1 MLERMSC
8 MPKKMP
14 VYIQMHNQMRE
25 WINSREWEE
34 GRKIPSERDLALQFD
49 VSRMTARQA
58 VNTLVDEGLLERR
71 RGAGTFV
78 ALEKVRE
85 KMSGVP
91 SFTETVERQGKSPAS
106 KLVAFH
112 TKPASIS
119 EAEKLMIEHNEEVL
133 IMERIRT
140 ADGIPICYEVATIPF
155 KFVEDLSKTQ
165 ITQHLFKTLEMEK
178 EMRVERSEQTIS
190 ATWASES
197 IAEMLGIKRGSS
209 VLRLRQV
216 SYSQE
221 GTPFE
226 YVRSQYVG
234 DRYEFFLEATKK

>member
-1 MLERMSC
+1 MLERMNRV
-8 MPKKMP
+8 PKKTP

-25 WINSREWEE
+25 WINTREWEE

-85 KMSGVP
+85 RMSGVP
-91 SFTETVERQGKSPAS
+91 SFTETVERQGKQPAS

-119 EAEKLMIEHNEEVL
+119 EAEKLMIKHNEEVL

-155 KFVEDLSKTQ
+155 KFVSDLSKTQ
-165 ITQHLFKTLEMEK
+165 ITKQLFKTLEMEK
-178 EMRVERSEQTIS
+178 GLRVERSEQTIS

-216 SYSQE
+216 SYSQD